1 MVFSPIEGVCDTPK
15 KKKDIRRLYHI
26 TSMAVTKGKIRTL
39 HFVQEPC
46 FALKGKIKGRG
57 YNNLCRFILDLCF
70 LNNYLLAVIITA
82 LGAKSVRSLEFTA
95 V

>member
-1 MVFSPIEGVCDTPK
+1 MK
-15 KKKDIRRLYHI
+15 AYAIRRKRKNGIQRLYHSQ
-26 TSMAVTKGKIRTL
+26 T
-39 HFVQEPC
+39 
-46 FALKGKIKGRG
+46 KGKIKGRG

>member
-1 MVFSPIEGVCDTPK
+1 MKAYE
-15 KKKDIRRLYHI
+15 IRRKRKSFIQRLYH
-26 TSMAVTKGKIRTL
+26 SQTKNKR
-39 HFVQEPC
+39 Q
-46 FALKGKIKGRG
+46 G
-57 YNNLCRFILDLCF
+57 YYYLCRFILDLCF

>member
-1 MVFSPIEGVCDTPK
+1 MK
-15 KKKDIRRLYHI
+15 AYAIRRKRKNGIQRLYH
-26 TSMAVTKGKIRTL
+26 SQTKGKIRTL

>member
-15 KKKDIRRLYHI
+15 EEKRHSAPLSQPDKGQNKRQGLY
-26 TSMAVTKGKIRTL
+26 
-39 HFVQEPC
+39 
-46 FALKGKIKGRG
+46 
-57 YNNLCRFILDLCF
+57 NLCRFILDLCF

>member
-1 MVFSPIEGVCDTPK
+1 MMNGVFSERKRMRYAERGKTTFSDF
-15 KKKDIRRLYHI
+15 I
-26 TSMAVTKGKIRTL
+26 TAK
-39 HFVQEPC
+39 
-46 FALKGKIKGRG
+46 KGKIKGRG
-57 YNNLCRFILDLCF
+57 INYLCRFILDLCF

>member
-1 MVFSPIEGVCDTPK
+1 MADEK
-15 KKKDIRRLYHI
+15 KRHSAPLSQSDK
-26 TSMAVTKGKIRTL
+26 
-39 HFVQEPC
+39 
-46 FALKGKIKGRG
+46 KIKGRG
-57 YNNLCRFILDLCF
+57 IKYLCRFILDLCF

>member
-1 MVFSPIEGVCDTPK
+1 MRYAERGKTPFSAF
-15 KKKDIRRLYHI
+15 I
-26 TSMAVTKGKIRTL
+26 TAR
-39 HFVQEPC
+39 EPC

-57 YNNLCRFILDLCF
+57 IIYLCRFILDLCF

>member
-1 MVFSPIEGVCDTPK
+1 MK
-15 KKKDIRRLYHI
+15 AYAIRRKRKNGIQRLYHSQ
-26 TSMAVTKGKIRTL
+26 T
-39 HFVQEPC
+39 
-46 FALKGKIKGRG
+46 KIKGRE
-57 YNNLCRFILDLCF
+57 LPCRFILDLCF

>member
-1 MVFSPIEGVCDTPK
+1 MAFSLMRYAEREKTSFSTF
-15 KKKDIRRLYHI
+15 I
-26 TSMAVTKGKIRTL
+26 TVR
-39 HFVQEPC
+39 Q
-46 FALKGKIKGRG
+46 KIKGRG
-57 YNNLCRFILDLCF
+57 IGYLCRFILDLCF